1 VPETTIRY
9 FRGDDRTTPF
19 LDWLATLQSHN
30 AKAFEKCLFMLD
42 LLQRFGREL
51 RRPHAD
57 SLRDGVYELRT
68 RVGRVN
74 YRILYGFV
82 GRDVVLVSHGFT
94 KKKNVP
100 DREID
105 LAATRLTLYHNDP
118 QRYAAEEDIED
129 GN

>member
-1 VPETTIRY
+1 MPETSIRY
-9 FRGDDRTTPF
+9 FRDDDGTSPF
-19 LDWLATLQSHN
+19 LDWLTTLQSHN
-30 AKAFEKCLFMLD
+30 AKAFEKCLFILD

-82 GRDVVLVSHGFT
+82 GKDVVLVSHGLT
-94 KKKNVP
+94 KEKNVP
-100 DREID
+100 GREID
-105 LAATRLTLYHNDP
+105 LAAMRLTLYRSAP
-118 QRYAAEEDIED
+118 QRYATEEDID
-129 GN
+129 DDN